1 MNALLFLFMASS
13 ANAVSLF
20 TYASA
25 GCGGAPTSITNYTLN
40 TCYDISQGGQQG
52 SNKVVVC
59 NATVAQIN
67 IYMGSNACAGAPAMQ
82 NVEVP
87 NTCVSD
93 GSGGFMKIICD
104 PVPVSSTIPMATTV
118 ASTTVQ
124 VTTASPGTTTP
135 GTTTPGTTQTQ
146 TQNTTNTKS
155 VASSSHMEHVGLM
168 TFVISFVLTIAALN

>member
-13 ANAVSLF
+13 ANAISLY

-25 GCGGAPTSITNYTLN
+25 GCSGSPTSVTNYTLN

-82 NVEVP
+82 NTEVP
-87 NTCVSD
+87 NTCASD

-104 PVPVSSTIPMATTV
+104 PQPVSSTVPMATTV
-118 ASTTVQ
+118 ASTTIQ
-124 VTTASPGTTTP
+124 TTTAATQ
-135 GTTTPGTTQTQ
+135 PGTTQTKTQ
-146 TQNTTNTKS
+146 TTTNTKS
-155 VASSSHMEHVGLM
+155 VASSSHTVIVGLM
-168 TFVISFVLTIAALN
+168 TYVIAFVLTFAALNLH

>member
-1 MNALLFLFMASS
+1 MNLKMNALLFLFMASS
-13 ANAVSLF
+13 ANAISLY

-25 GCGGAPTSITNYTLN
+25 GCSGSPTSVTNYTLN

-67 IYMGSNACAGAPAMQ
+67 IYMGSNVCAGAPAMQ

-104 PVPVSSTIPMATTV
+104 PLPVSSTVPIATTV

-124 VTTASPGTTTP
+124 VTTAVP
-135 GTTTPGTTQTQ
+135 GTTTPGTTQP
-146 TQNTTNTKS
+146 QNRNATTPMS
-155 VASSSHMEHVGLM
+155 VASSSHTVNIGLI
-168 TFVISFVLTIAALN
+168 TFILAVVLTFAFS

>member
-13 ANAVSLF
+13 ANAVSLY

-59 NATVAQIN
+59 NATLAQIN
-67 IYMGSNACAGAPAMQ
+67 IYMGSNACAGSPAMQ
-82 NVEVP
+82 NTEVP
-87 NTCVSD
+87 NTCASD

-104 PVPVSSTIPMATTV
+104 PVPVSSTVPMATTV
-118 ASTTVQ
+118 ASTTIQ
-124 VTTASPGTTTP
+124 MTTAVPGTTTP
-135 GTTTPGTTQTQ
+135 GSTQ
-146 TQNTTNTKS
+146 TQNTTTPKS
-155 VASSSHMEHVGLM
+155 VASSSNMKHASLL
-168 TFVISFVLTIAALN
+168 TFIMAFALTLAAFN